1 MRRRILLDYLMSML
15 PVGSMLLVGCAGL
28 SKKGGAANDDTL
40 SVMGRWT
47 TEMPADSAAE
57 RGIELKAGGGG
68 ARGQRLGRSRMGARP
83 DRRDPQLHRRP
94 QALGDFAGAGGG
106 RTARGG
112 RRGGSRDQ
120 GQPMNGRTR
129 IEMTH

>member
-57 RGIELKAGGGG
+57 MGIELKAYERWQKVNDSTVAIHGTSIFDGERTELTDTFHIDKEKQTLNQQGT
-68 ARGQRLGRSRMGARP
+68 
-83 DRRDPQLHRRP
+83 DIVYRR
-94 QALGDFAGAGGG
+94 A
-106 RTARGG
+106 
-112 RRGGSRDQ
+112 
-120 GQPMNGRTR
+120 N
-129 IEMTH
+129 

>member
-57 RGIELKAGGGG
+57 MGIELKADGV
-68 ARGQRLGRSRMGARP
+68 AASVNMPTLP
-83 DRRDPQLHRRP
+83 YDRWQKVNDSTVAIHGTSIFDGERTELTDTLHIDKEKQTLNQQGTDIVYRR
-94 QALGDFAGAGGG
+94 A
-106 RTARGG
+106 
-112 RRGGSRDQ
+112 
-120 GQPMNGRTR
+120 N
-129 IEMTH
+129 

>member
-47 TEMPADSAAE
+47 TEMKADGVAASVNMPTLPYDRWQKVNDSTVAIHGTSIFDGE
-57 RGIELKAGGGG
+57 RTELTDTFHIDKEKQTLNQQGT
-68 ARGQRLGRSRMGARP
+68 
-83 DRRDPQLHRRP
+83 DIVYRR
-94 QALGDFAGAGGG
+94 A
-106 RTARGG
+106 
-112 RRGGSRDQ
+112 
-120 GQPMNGRTR
+120 N
-129 IEMTH
+129 